1 MKFCII
7 ANMEIKQNKTHI
19 KHLKEWIET
28 NIGGKDVVFV
38 ADVKQDE
45 FGNYVYTNIPND
57 IDFII
62 ALGGDGTIL
71 QASQNSIQLDVPII
85 GFNTGTL
92 GFLSE
97 YKIKDFKSILLKVFQ
112 NEYFIEKRMMLEV
125 YDSNNNLLDTCL
137 NDIVISR
144 EGFSRIVSIETKVD
158 NKILNRFRGDGI
170 IVSTPTGS
178 TGYNLSL
185 GGPIV
190 SPKANN
196 IIVTPIACHSL
207 LSRSIVLSD
216 EENIDVTIM
225 PSRKT
230 QEKEAILTCDGR
242 RNIDLH
248 SYDILTVKNSDK
260 KVKLLKINENNFF
273 EICNE
278 KLKEY

>member
-7 ANMEIKQNKTHI
+7 ANMEIKKNKTYI
-19 KHLKEWIET
+19 KYLKEWISNNE
-28 NIGGKDVVFV
+28 KDNTISIAKVE
-38 ADVKQDE
+38 QDK
-45 FGNYVYTNIPND
+45 FGNYIYTNIPND
-57 IDFII
+57 TDFII

-71 QASQNSIQLDVPII
+71 QASQNSIKLNIPII

-97 YKIKDFKSILLKVFQ
+97 YKIKNIKSILLKVLN
-112 NEYFIEKRMMLEV
+112 NEYLIEERMMLEV
-125 YDSNNNLLDTCL
+125 YDSKNNLLDICL
-137 NDIVISR
+137 NDIVIAR

-158 NKILNRFRGDGI
+158 DKIINQFRGDGI

-190 SPKANN
+190 SPKAKN
-196 IIVTPIACHSL
+196 IIITPIACHSL
-207 LSRSIVLSD
+207 LSRPIVLSD
-216 EENIDVTIM
+216 EENIDITIM
-225 PSRKT
+225 HSRKT

-248 SYDILTVKNSDK
+248 SGDVLTVKTSNK
-260 KVKLLKINENNFF
+260 KVKLLKITKNNFF

-278 KLKEY
+278 KLKEC